1 MICDV
6 FILHIENKKI
16 ILWICD
22 CYLREQILLIHN
34 ALIFNL
40 MEEPLSMS
48 DEVKVVAQVGAG
60 VRAGRSIC
68 HSLGS
73 LGEASVKHC
82 EDFRLVELL
91 FVAEGK
97 ALVLE

>member
-1 MICDV
+1 MFLFYTLKI
-6 FILHIENKKI
+6 KI
-16 ILWICD
+16 IVWIYD

-48 DEVKVVAQVGAG
+48 DEVEVVAQVGAG
-60 VRAGRSIC
+60 VRAGRSVC

-73 LGEASVKHC
+73 LGEASVKHGK
-82 EDFRLVELL
+82 DFRLVELL